1 MRSLLDQ
8 LDGHDPILLMYLAD
22 ELPADDRARVEQM
35 LGGDAA
41 MRGRLDELRA
51 AHDGVNGAI
60 GRYDASHPLTGSEG
74 AAVRHVG
81 RMVRNWHADR
91 LARPAPRNLPP
102 PRNLRFPYWSYPL
115 AAAAA
120 VTLAFVTW
128 YVALP
133 EPGKLNADATS
144 STVEM
149 SPEATTAESIDL
161 SGDAAQFAL
170 SDSSNLGEVESE
182 LRQLQFIRENMQ

>member
-8 LDGHDPILLMYLAD
+8 LDGRDPILLMYLAD
-22 ELPADDRARVEQM
+22 ELPGDDRARVEQM
-35 LGGDAA
+35 LGGDAP
-41 MRGRLDELRA
+41 MRARLEELRA
-51 AHDGVNGAI
+51 AHDEVQGAI
-60 GRYDASHPLTGSEG
+60 GRYDASQPLTGSEA

-81 RMVRNWHADR
+81 RMVRHWHADR
-91 LARPAPRNLPP
+91 VARPAPRNLPP

-128 YVALP
+128 YVTLP
-133 EPGKLNADATS
+133 EPGKLNADAS
-144 STVEM
+144 SAEM